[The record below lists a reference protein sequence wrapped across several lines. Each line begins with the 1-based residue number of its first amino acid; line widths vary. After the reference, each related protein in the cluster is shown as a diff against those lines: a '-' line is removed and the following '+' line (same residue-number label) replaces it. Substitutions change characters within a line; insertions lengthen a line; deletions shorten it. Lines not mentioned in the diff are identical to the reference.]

1 MKGTV
6 SPDALSGKADSSA
19 NVSRM
24 PWVRALHAAALVDIL
39 LGAPF
44 MGKLPKMYYGWVL
57 LASTMPVSEDFYWKV
72 DNVKR
77 NAKALAAQRGDIQN

>member
-1 MKGTV
+1 
-6 SPDALSGKADSSA
+6 
-19 NVSRM
+19 
-24 PWVRALHAAALVDIL
+24 
-39 LGAPF
+39 

-57 LASTMPVSEDFYWKV
+57 LASTMPVSEDFYWEV